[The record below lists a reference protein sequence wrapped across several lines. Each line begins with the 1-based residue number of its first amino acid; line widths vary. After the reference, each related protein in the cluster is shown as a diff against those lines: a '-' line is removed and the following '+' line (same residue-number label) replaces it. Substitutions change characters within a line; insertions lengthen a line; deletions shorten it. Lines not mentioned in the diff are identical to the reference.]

1 MFFEQAC
8 LCEHVIPYFTLTWLQ
23 TELSG
28 RLTVLTPSS
37 NVDTQS
43 PHQCSC
49 YYLRDLF
56 FGYMYQPP
64 SLQELWNLH
73 ELQFFSLNICS
84 LSLSL
89 FRLVTGG
96 IRLGHYTYIF
106 VDEAGQATETEC
118 IIPIAGE
125 NARCRIITVFYT
137 AFDIQY
143 NVFP

>member
-1 MFFEQAC
+1 M
-8 LCEHVIPYFTLTWLQ
+8 
-23 TELSG
+23 
-28 RLTVLTPSS
+28 
-37 NVDTQS
+37 
-43 PHQCSC
+43 
-49 YYLRDLF
+49 
-56 FGYMYQPP
+56 
-64 SLQELWNLH
+64 
-73 ELQFFSLNICS
+73 
-84 LSLSL
+84 
-89 FRLVTGG
+89 TGG